1 MNIKY
6 HGHKNKNMGYRLI
19 AILGLIAFLMETI
32 IPKRNGVEVDTT
44 ICTLAGGGIFFGIL
58 IRNKYIH
65 GKF

>member
-1 MNIKY
+1 
-6 HGHKNKNMGYRLI
+6 MGYRLI